1 MTRINYTSIII
12 IAILVVG
19 GLVGAYM
26 ALGKGNEKT
35 VSVTGNS
42 QMTVAPDQVVVNLLI
57 QTKNIKADVAKNENA
72 IISDKVISGLVRN
85 GIERENIETENYNI
99 YPEYDWSSGTQKLL
113 GYIASNYIKVKT
125 EKFDKVGKIVDV
137 SVDNG
142 ALVNYINFELSNAK
156 SNEYKAKVLAEASK
170 DAKTK
175 AEAIA
180 QGLGRKVG
188 NLVSV
193 SASEYDYMPY
203 PLYRM
208 EAAEGVNV
216 KTVATDIQP
225 KNLDITSSVSVVYE
239 IR

>member
-1 MTRINYTSIII
+1 MHKINYTAIII
-12 IAILVVG
+12 VALLVIGILVG
-19 GLVGAYM
+19 YSIFNK
-26 ALGKGNEKT
+26 KGTEKT
-35 VSVTGNS
+35 VTVNGNS

-57 QTKNIKADVAKNENA
+57 QTKNMQADKAKNENA
-72 IISDKVISGLVRN
+72 IISDKVISGLVRI
-85 GIERENIETENYNI
+85 GIDRESIETENYNI

-113 GYIASNYIKVKT
+113 GYVTSNYIKIKT
-125 EKFDKVGKIVDV
+125 DKFDKVGKIVDV
-137 SVDNG
+137 AVDNG

-180 QGLGRKVG
+180 EGLGRKVG
-188 NLVSV
+188 GLVSV
-193 SASEYDYMPY
+193 STSDYYYTPY

-208 EAAEGVNV
+208 EAGEGVNV

-225 KNLDITSSVSVVYE
+225 KSLDITASVTVVYE
-239 IR
+239 IK